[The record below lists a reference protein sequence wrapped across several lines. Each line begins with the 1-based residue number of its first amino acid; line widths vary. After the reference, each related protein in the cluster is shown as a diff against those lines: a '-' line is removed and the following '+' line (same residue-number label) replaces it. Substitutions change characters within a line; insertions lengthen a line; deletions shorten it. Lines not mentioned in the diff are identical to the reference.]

1 MNRCAS
7 RGTSVKDPGAPVP
20 TELGRGAIDTFAAA
34 SQGKIR
40 ALFAVQDP
48 TITEMP
54 SLEAIKIDFEYVN
67 NLKV

>member
-7 RGTSVKDPGAPVP
+7 RGTFVKDPGAPVP

-34 SQGKIR
+34 SHGKIR
-40 ALFAVQDP
+40 ALFAEQEP
-48 TITEMP
+48 PFAEMP
-54 SLEAIKIDFEYVN
+54 ALEAIKIDFEYVN